1 MRTVLAG
8 DIGGT
13 KCRFALVSED
23 YGVHGV
29 QRVRTIRE
37 TRPFIDEMN
46 RAVHEVL
53 GQREALSKHA
63 GLDLEPPSAL
73 GFGTAGVIP
82 VDGSSV
88 NHAPNLPLEG
98 FPLAQHLRDEFGLP
112 VTLINDG
119 RASAWGEYLRGHAA
133 GKDPL
138 LCLFFGTGIG
148 IGLIV
153 DGKPYGGG
161 NNAAG
166 EIGHTVY
173 RPGGRRC
180 PCGRIGHFEA
190 YCGGRAMT
198 ERALAEIGP
207 YPGEVRD
214 GEEARW
220 TVGRLVEVAEG
231 AAGADVSSDASK
243 AQRIL
248 EEACEAVCALVANC
262 CVLLNPRAIVLGGGV
277 LSGWPALRERLV
289 AYVHE
294 TTDEPFRA
302 RLDFVDSM
310 GGSDAILWGAAAAT
324 GSLWTP

>member
-13 KCRFALVSED
+13 KCRFALVSSD
-23 YGVHGV
+23 FGVHCA
-29 QRVRTIRE
+29 QRVDTIRE
-37 TRPFIDEMN
+37 NGPFIDGLKQ
-46 RAVHEVL
+46 AVHEIL
-53 GQREALSKHA
+53 GQRKDFAAKSGIELEA
-63 GLDLEPPSAL
+63 PVAL

-88 NHAPNLPLEG
+88 NYAPNLPLEG
-98 FPLAQHLRDEFGLP
+98 FPLAKFLREEFSLP

-133 GKDPL
+133 KKDPL
-138 LCLFFGTGIG
+138 LCLFIGTGIG

-180 PCGRIGHFEA
+180 PCGRLGHYEA
-190 YCGGRAMT
+190 YCGGRAIT
-198 ERALAEIGP
+198 ERALEEIGP
-207 YPGEVRD
+207 LPDLHGAPV
-214 GEEARW
+214 RW
-220 TVGRLVEVAEG
+220 TVGRVVEIAESESNPTPESN
-231 AAGADVSSDASK
+231 AHK

-248 EEACEAVCALVANC
+248 EEAAEAVCALVANC
-262 CVLLNPRAIVLGGGV
+262 CVLLNPSAVVLGGGV
-277 LSGWPALRERLV
+277 LAGWPALRDRIIEN
-289 AYVHE
+289 VH
-294 TTDEPFRA
+294 TTTNEPIRSN
-302 RLDFVDSM
+302 LEFVSSL

-324 GSLWTP
+324 SALWTP